1 MADQLVDDSISAGT
15 KKNYRAVVLKLKE
28 FCHSAKLKDKFADT
42 TIELFVTSLHKKHN
56 LSFSTV
62 QANLSAI
69 RHHCHTL
76 QIPITFDT
84 PRLKLLLRGVK
95 KSGSGSAMRCT
106 SRVSKSHLNR
116 ICSAADTLLDR
127 TTAVMYK
134 AMFTLAFF
142 GLLRPSELARSKS
155 SPQHQLKRKCVRFGS
170 NVILLTFFSYKHS
183 DKAVNVKVDRIS
195 DPFLCPWTNLY
206 TYLCGVTKR
215 VEDPLF
221 DVTTDEFSSVLSKCA
236 DHAGIRTRL
245 TAHSF
250 RRGGATWLSSNGVTD
265 ARLKAYGRWTSNA
278 YLCYVKAD

>member
-95 KSGSGSAMRCT
+95 KSGAGSAMRCT
-106 SRVSKSHLNR
+106 SRV
-116 ICSAADTLLDR
+116 
-127 TTAVMYK
+127 
-134 AMFTLAFF
+134 
-142 GLLRPSELARSKS
+142 
-155 SPQHQLKRKCVRFGS
+155 
-170 NVILLTFFSYKHS
+170 
-183 DKAVNVKVDRIS
+183 
-195 DPFLCPWTNLY
+195 
-206 TYLCGVTKR
+206 
-215 VEDPLF
+215 
-221 DVTTDEFSSVLSKCA
+221 
-236 DHAGIRTRL
+236 
-245 TAHSF
+245 
-250 RRGGATWLSSNGVTD
+250 
-265 ARLKAYGRWTSNA
+265 
-278 YLCYVKAD
+278 